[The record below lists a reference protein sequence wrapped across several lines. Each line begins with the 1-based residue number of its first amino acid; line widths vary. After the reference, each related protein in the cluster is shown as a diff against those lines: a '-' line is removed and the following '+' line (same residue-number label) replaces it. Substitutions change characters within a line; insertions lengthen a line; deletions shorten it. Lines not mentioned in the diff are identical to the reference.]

1 MPTDAN
7 GTNLRTLW
15 HAFKQRPVPAIT
27 LVDLRHEDTGARIPT
42 LCVIESHPDG
52 DKLFPYAFMIDRD
65 LHDFCRKLQVP
76 EQYEAIWDWCI
87 PPKKEPT
94 P

>member
-42 LCVIESHPDG
+42 LCVIESSPDG
-52 DKLFPYAFMIDRD
+52 DRLFPYAFMIDRD

-94 P
+94 A